1 MSNVS
6 HESTSCIAEIAKSAE
21 GLNKL
26 TDNLGVIIKKFILE
40 N

>member
-1 MSNVS
+1 MYLMKVPR
-6 HESTSCIAEIAKSAE
+6 CIAEIAKSAE